1 MIDCKIN
8 GSHKWVWSDITKNEL
23 TCEKCGKKSKE
34 QWQISVMKAMNKTAK
49 KLVTDAGTQTAD
61 SNTEDY
67 LYVST
72 PMSNVMP
79 PSSNKSLNGSS
90 KKISL
95 DIKGLFEFLFDFIP
109 GLFFVLGALM
119 GVMKD
124 FTVATYMIVMACYLL
139 LTRKIMKDKEKNV

>member
-1 MIDCKIN
+1 MGKSMSCKIN

-34 QWQISVMKAMNKTAK
+34 QWKISVMKAMNKTAER
-49 KLVTDAGTQTAD
+49 LLTVTGTQTAD

-72 PMSNVMP
+72 PMSNVAP

-90 KKISL
+90 
-95 DIKGLFEFLFDFIP
+95 
-109 GLFFVLGALM
+109 
-119 GVMKD
+119 
-124 FTVATYMIVMACYLL
+124 ATYMIVMACYLL
-139 LTRKIMKDKEKNV
+139 LARKNPKA